1 MVINSICSGNNH
13 HILLKEILIFFQ
25 APVTFEEVSVH
36 FTEEEWALLDPGQR
50 ALHREIMEENSW
62 NVASLGELP
71 SVLTSYWFRALIL
84 PGWSNAH

>member
-1 MVINSICSGNNH
+1 MVINSICSGNRH

-25 APVTFEEVSVH
+25 AQVTFEEVSVH

-71 SVLTSYWFRALIL
+71 SVLTSYSFRALL
-84 PGWSNAH
+84 LLVWSKAH